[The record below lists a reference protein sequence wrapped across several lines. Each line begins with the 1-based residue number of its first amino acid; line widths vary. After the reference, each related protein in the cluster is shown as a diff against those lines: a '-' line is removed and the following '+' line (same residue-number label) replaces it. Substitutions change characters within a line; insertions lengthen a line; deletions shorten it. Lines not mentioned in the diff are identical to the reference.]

1 MSLIFFKIT
10 PDNVTLD
17 NYTQNVMTMS
27 AMDSPISTLYH
38 AVQKV
43 YSPLLLKDGKWG
55 GTFDARLQVLPTALF
70 ASTVCFTC
78 AGDLGSCARS
88 AVVDQGI

>member
-17 NYTQNVMTMS
+17 NYAQNVMTMS
-27 AMDSPISTLYH
+27 AMDSPIATLYH

-55 GTFDARLQVLPTALF
+55 GTFDARLQVLSTASFLLLIQC
-70 ASTVCFTC
+70 SI
-78 AGDLGSCARS
+78 R
-88 AVVDQGI
+88 